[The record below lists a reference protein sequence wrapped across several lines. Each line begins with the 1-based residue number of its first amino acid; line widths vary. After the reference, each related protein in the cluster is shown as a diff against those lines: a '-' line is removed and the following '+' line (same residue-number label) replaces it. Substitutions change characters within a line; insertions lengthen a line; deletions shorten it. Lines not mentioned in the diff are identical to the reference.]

1 MEAFLDLAARGSL
14 SHAELRG
21 ALTMLPLA
29 MADNP
34 SEQLLMM
41 ERRRGEVQRMGSAT
55 SRSYREEAL
64 AAIDEFIT
72 EIKRSMA
79 ERPASIER

>member
-1 MEAFLDLAARGSL
+1 
-14 SHAELRG
+14 
-21 ALTMLPLA
+21 
-29 MADNP
+29 
-34 SEQLLMM
+34 LLMM